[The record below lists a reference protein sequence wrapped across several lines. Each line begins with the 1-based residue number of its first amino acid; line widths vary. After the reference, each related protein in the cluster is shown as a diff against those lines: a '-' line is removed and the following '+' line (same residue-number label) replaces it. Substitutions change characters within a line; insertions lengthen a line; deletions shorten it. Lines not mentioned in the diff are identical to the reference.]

1 MLEDES
7 QLPPQQGPTR
17 MQIFVANKLTTIF
30 PLLHNRVVKE
40 QKMACPS
47 NTPYTILKDGIVLLE
62 HEACQEQPLDLLGTF
77 KNRNPAMGTPN
88 LCGFYYRM
96 TDFVAS
102 QLYHLKLSEEGKPR
116 PNLRKIYSEQICSFW
131 MSSAVRVIVF
141 NVRLQIFLT
150 IPLSS
155 MLWLMRMKTGPCQSA
170 PRFWTCTV
178 TCSSAIRSKSMV
190 LSHT

>member
-47 NTPYTILKDGIVLLE
+47 NTPYAILKDGIVLLE
-62 HEACQEQPLDLLGTF
+62 HDACQEQPLDLLGTF
-77 KNRNPAMGTPN
+77 NKRNSAMGTPN
-88 LCGFYYRM
+88 LSGFYYRM

-102 QLYHLKLSEEGKPR
+102 QLYHLSDIIKA
-116 PNLRKIYSEQICSFW
+116 N
-131 MSSAVRVIVF
+131 
-141 NVRLQIFLT
+141 
-150 IPLSS
+150 
-155 MLWLMRMKTGPCQSA
+155 
-170 PRFWTCTV
+170 
-178 TCSSAIRSKSMV
+178 SAIRGSNLHRHSICQRMENQDQI
-190 LSHT
+190 

>member
-1 MLEDES
+1 
-7 QLPPQQGPTR
+7 

-102 QLYHLKLSEEGKPR
+102 QLYHLKLSEDGEPR
-116 PNLRKIYSEQICSFW
+116 PNLRKIYSEQICSF
-131 MSSAVRVIVF
+131 
-141 NVRLQIFLT
+141 
-150 IPLSS
+150 
-155 MLWLMRMKTGPCQSA
+155 
-170 PRFWTCTV
+170 
-178 TCSSAIRSKSMV
+178 
-190 LSHT
+190 

>member
-30 PLLHNRVVKE
+30 PLLQWSRRWPV
-40 QKMACPS
+40 QA
-47 NTPYTILKDGIVLLE
+47 TLLTQFLKDGIVLLE

-102 QLYHLKLSEEGKPR
+102 QLYHLKLSEDGEPR

-150 IPLSS
+150 TPLSS

-170 PRFWTCTV
+170 PKFWTFTV
-178 TCSSAIRSKSMV
+178 TCSSAFCSN
-190 LSHT
+190 

>member
-47 NTPYTILKDGIVLLE
+47 NTPYAILKDGIVLLE
-62 HEACQEQPLDLLGTF
+62 HDACQEQPLDLLGTF
-77 KNRNPAMGTPN
+77 NKRNSAMGTPN
-88 LCGFYYRM
+88 LSGFYYRM

-102 QLYHLKLSEEGKPR
+102 QLYHLSDIIKA
-116 PNLRKIYSEQICSFW
+116 N
-131 MSSAVRVIVF
+131 
-141 NVRLQIFLT
+141 
-150 IPLSS
+150 
-155 MLWLMRMKTGPCQSA
+155 
-170 PRFWTCTV
+170 
-178 TCSSAIRSKSMV
+178 SAIRGSNLHRHSICQRMENQDQILEKYIQNKYVHFECQVQSG
-190 LSHT
+190 

>member
-1 MLEDES
+1 M
-7 QLPPQQGPTR
+7 
-17 MQIFVANKLTTIF
+17 
-30 PLLHNRVVKE
+30 E

-102 QLYHLKLSEEGKPR
+102 QLYHLSDIIKA
-116 PNLRKIYSEQICSFW
+116 N
-131 MSSAVRVIVF
+131 SAATF
-141 NVRLQIFLT
+141 
-150 IPLSS
+150 
-155 MLWLMRMKTGPCQSA
+155 
-170 PRFWTCTV
+170 TV
-178 TCSSAIRSKSMV
+178 TQFVRGWRTKTKFKKNIFRTNMFILNVKCSQGNRV
-190 LSHT
+190 

>member
-1 MLEDES
+1 
-7 QLPPQQGPTR
+7 

-102 QLYHLKLSEEGKPR
+102 QLYHLSDIIKA
-116 PNLRKIYSEQICSFW
+116 N
-131 MSSAVRVIVF
+131 
-141 NVRLQIFLT
+141 
-150 IPLSS
+150 
-155 MLWLMRMKTGPCQSA
+155 
-170 PRFWTCTV
+170 
-178 TCSSAIRSKSMV
+178 SAIRGSNLHRHSICQRMENQDQI
-190 LSHT
+190 

>member
-1 MLEDES
+1 
-7 QLPPQQGPTR
+7 

-47 NTPYTILKDGIVLLE
+47 NTPYAILKDGIVLLE
-62 HEACQEQPLDLLGTF
+62 HDACQEQPLDLLGTF

-102 QLYHLKLSEEGKPR
+102 QLYHLSNIIKA
-116 PNLRKIYSEQICSFW
+116 N
-131 MSSAVRVIVF
+131 
-141 NVRLQIFLT
+141 
-150 IPLSS
+150 
-155 MLWLMRMKTGPCQSA
+155 
-170 PRFWTCTV
+170 
-178 TCSSAIRSKSMV
+178 SAIRHQRQQPSPSP
-190 LSHT
+190 

>member
-1 MLEDES
+1 
-7 QLPPQQGPTR
+7 

-77 KNRNPAMGTPN
+77 KKMNSAMGTPN
-88 LCGFYYRM
+88 LCGFYFRM

-102 QLYHLKLSEEGKPR
+102 KTKFKKNIFRTNMFILNVKCSQGKL
-116 PNLRKIYSEQICSFW
+116 
-131 MSSAVRVIVF
+131 VF
-141 NVRLQIFLT
+141 NVRLQILLT
-150 IPLSS
+150 TPLSS
-155 MLWLMRMKTGPCQSA
+155 ML
-170 PRFWTCTV
+170 
-178 TCSSAIRSKSMV
+178 
-190 LSHT
+190 

>member
-102 QLYHLKLSEEGKPR
+102 QLYHLSDIIKA
-116 PNLRKIYSEQICSFW
+116 N
-131 MSSAVRVIVF
+131 
-141 NVRLQIFLT
+141 
-150 IPLSS
+150 
-155 MLWLMRMKTGPCQSA
+155 
-170 PRFWTCTV
+170 
-178 TCSSAIRSKSMV
+178 SAIRGSNLHRHSICQRMENQDQI
-190 LSHT
+190 

>member
-47 NTPYTILKDGIVLLE
+47 NTPYTILKDGIVLLK

-102 QLYHLKLSEEGKPR
+102 QLYHLSDIIKA
-116 PNLRKIYSEQICSFW
+116 N
-131 MSSAVRVIVF
+131 
-141 NVRLQIFLT
+141 
-150 IPLSS
+150 
-155 MLWLMRMKTGPCQSA
+155 
-170 PRFWTCTV
+170 
-178 TCSSAIRSKSMV
+178 SAIRGSNLHRHSICQRMENQDQI
-190 LSHT
+190 

>member
-1 MLEDES
+1 MRITSAATSTRTNQNANICCQQVDNNFS
-7 QLPPQQGPTR
+7 PPT
-17 MQIFVANKLTTIF
+17 M
-30 PLLHNRVVKE
+30 E

-102 QLYHLKLSEEGKPR
+102 QLYHLKLSEDGEPR
-116 PNLRKIYSEQICSFW
+116 PNFRKIYSEQICSFW
-131 MSSAVRVIVF
+131 MSSAVRVSWCSICGSKFSWPPHCPQCSDWWEWKLVH
-141 NVRLQIFLT
+141 VSLRPGSELL
-150 IPLSS
+150 P
-155 MLWLMRMKTGPCQSA
+155 WLA
-170 PRFWTCTV
+170 PQQFAPIQWY
-178 TCSSAIRSKSMV
+178 
-190 LSHT
+190 